1 MTDSGYYSVGPVFL
15 AELQC
20 LLLILLLCYFTAA
33 NICDSNDIGKEAS
46 VGFTRV

>member
-20 LLLILLLCYFTAA
+20 LLLILLLCATAA
-33 NICDSNDIGKEAS
+33 NICDSNDIEAS